1 MSESG
6 ETHTVG
12 LALGTELF
20 KIFGLMNPN
29 HKINRSE
36 AYSMEKRIFM

>member
-20 KIFGLMNPN
+20 KIFGLMN
-29 HKINRSE
+29 
-36 AYSMEKRIFM
+36 YSGSLGKP